1 MHTLEGRH
9 FKPLS
14 VHKWS
19 MSTAGRHCRA
29 GTSVDLSCCWTL
41 AHVLLMSN
49 FFIPQSHH
57 SDNYC
62 PLTLV
67 DLVRV
72 GLSDLVI
79 STLMDTSPWPKS
91 EFCLIHCSSKGSLLL
106 FAKRLAVCTISGF
119 WSPHCENCGWH
130 ILMYVYKSIS
140 RCMHHSSTVRTVV
153 FSKKIWLPHHQI
165 CTNMIDMGINQT
177 VSSIWRCKAWI

>member
-1 MHTLEGRH
+1 VHTLEGRH
-9 FKPLS
+9 FKPLR

-19 MSTAGRHCRA
+19 MSTAGQA
-29 GTSVDLSCCWTL
+29 LQWTWAVVEL
-41 AHVLLMSN
+41 WPMSSWCLT
-49 FFIPQSHH
+49 FFFH
-57 SDNYC
+57 SPTILI

-67 DLVRV
+67 GLVRV

-106 FAKRLAVCTISGF
+106 FAKRLAVCTISVF
-119 WSPHCENCGWH
+119 WSPHCKNCGWC

-140 RCMHHSSTVRTVV
+140 RCRHHSSTVRTVV